1 MQRKRLTEHAK
12 QRNKERFGVANNRI
26 KEIMSGGYTVAN
38 FTGEFYIYL
47 HYVKHKRS
55 GAINIKVKDDMMV
68 IYNKRSQRAIT
79 VYKVPEKFLPIE
91 KYLVEGVKR

>member
-1 MQRKRLTEHAK
+1 MRKRLTEHAK

-26 KEIMSGGYTVAN
+26 KEIMLGGYTIAD
-38 FTGEFYIYL
+38 FDGEFYFYL
-47 HYVKHKRS
+47 YCTQHKRR

-79 VYKVPEKFLPIE
+79 VYKVPEKFLPVE
-91 KYLVEGVKR
+91 KYLVKKVVE